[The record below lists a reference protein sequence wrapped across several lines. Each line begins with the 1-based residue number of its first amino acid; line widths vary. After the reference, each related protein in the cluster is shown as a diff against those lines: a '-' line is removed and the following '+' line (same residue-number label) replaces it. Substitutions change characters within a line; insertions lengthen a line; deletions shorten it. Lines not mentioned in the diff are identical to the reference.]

1 MGRPRLYESDSA
13 KLQAFRQRLDSSG
26 FVRKEALIK
35 TDTLAEISRL
45 AKTHGVPE
53 ADVTG
58 SLVELGLKSW
68 QQACLQGS
76 TTNSLESGGIAAQV
90 AGAMQSSAQGA
101 AQGSALGSAQVAAGG
116 AVWAAWVSPAQP
128 QASLAAVPGDSNP
141 ITQFFA
147 QRKAAHHAAQ
157 PQQPEPSPSKP
168 RARDADKPT
177 DELADNSGGDPR

>member
-26 FVRKEALIK
+26 FVRKEALVK
-35 TDTLAEISRL
+35 TETLAEITRL
-45 AKTHGVPE
+45 AKEHGVPE

-58 SLVELGLKSW
+58 SLVELGLRAW
-68 QQACLQGS
+68 QQACFQGGV
-76 TTNSLESGGIAAQV
+76 TNSLESGGIAAQV
-90 AGAMQSSAQGA
+90 AGARQSSAQ
-101 AQGSALGSAQVAAGG
+101 SSMLGSAQVAAGG
-116 AVWAAWVSPAQP
+116 AVWAAWDSPAQP

-177 DELADNSGGDPR
+177 DELAGNSGGDPR